1 MYANYGETG
10 NNIYSLCMNID
21 LDIHVL
27 DNMLEKCDANFIS
40 SSDDDDYCSM
50 LANLYEDFSMY
61 NHIDEEQCG
70 SFLLSVTKCFLK
82 HGFDVKKYGCECLD
96 ALCWA
101 DAGSYTLEIAEL
113 LLDNGAGLY
122 FEDEDERADDTDE
135 WNDDSDY
142 SVLSSIAGTLG
153 RWETGL
159 WENANLMTAYY
170 MMVKRAEEG
179 RDYHGIRAAETCI
192 GLSVDKVEKISVSLD
207 NKSFNEHQNQDYK
220 DGLVLWCDGHPLI
233 LREYSELFVDP
244 MIINDCV
251 SSYDVSDQYAEIIG
265 ARISRIQFI
274 GASYALISFDD
285 RKQKILVARIMLSEK
300 GNCHGVAALVSSI
313 EINRVALSDIENIY
327 LIDGTVYSH
336 DVRVYEEEAI
346 FLKGKESD
354 ILIYSEEIA
363 QEQYTL
369 KALKTDK
376 TIMRGKYREMHC
388 PNISFSKVLT
398 ADVAGVKELEFQC
411 EDGFL
416 YFKADAYTN
425 VDILLSPKRLDKILS
440 TFLYDNDYTEIKFF
454 PVELK

>member
-50 LANLYEDFSMY
+50 LANLYEDLSMY
-61 NHIDEEQCG
+61 NYLDEERCG

-122 FEDEDERADDTDE
+122 FEDEAEKADGTDE

-170 MMVKRAEEG
+170 MMMQRAEEG

-192 GLSVDKVEKISVSLD
+192 GLSVNKVEKISVSLN
-207 NKSFNEHQNQDYK
+207 NKIFNEHQNRDYK
-220 DGLVLWCDGHPLI
+220 DGLVLWCDGHPLV
-233 LREYSELFVDP
+233 LREYPELFVDP
-244 MIINDCV
+244 RIIDDCV
-251 SSYDVSDQYAEIIG
+251 SLYDVSDQYSEIIG

-285 RKQKILVARIMLSEK
+285 RKHKILVARIMPGEED
-300 GNCHGVAALVSSI
+300 NCHGVAELVNSTKFD
-313 EINRVALSDIENIY
+313 RATLSDIENIY
-327 LIDGTVYSH
+327 LIDGTVYSPE
-336 DVRVYEEEAI
+336 VRVYEEETI
-346 FLKGKESD
+346 FLKGKERD
-354 ILIYSEEIA
+354 ILIYSEEVA
-363 QEQYTL
+363 RDQYVL
-369 KALKTDK
+369 RALKTGK
-376 TIMRGKYREMHC
+376 MILRGKYREMHC
-388 PNISFSKVLT
+388 PNIAFSKILT
-398 ADVAGVKELEFQC
+398 ADVSGVKELEFQC

-425 VDILLSPKRLDKILS
+425 VDILLSPKRLNKIMS
-440 TFLYDNDYTEIKFF
+440 TYLYDKDYTEIKFF